1 MLIDLALASIP
12 QSERTNAIIS
22 VPNPFQR
29 DIIRIIATLFGPML
43 VGAVV
48 IPLLMVIFSLM
59 GYQY

>member
-12 QSERTNAIIS
+12 QSERKNAMIY
-22 VPNPFQR
+22 VPNPFHR
-29 DIIRIIATLFGPML
+29 DVIRTIATLFGPML

>member
-12 QSERTNAIIS
+12 HSERKNAIIS

-29 DIIRIIATLFGPML
+29 DIIRTIATLFGPML

>member
-12 QSERTNAIIS
+12 QSERKNAIS
-22 VPNPFQR
+22 SLPNPFQS
-29 DIIRIIATLFGPML
+29 DIIRMIVILFGPML
-43 VGAVV
+43 VGAIV